1 MHEKMA
7 EWPIKK
13 LVISMSGPAVISMT
27 VQGLYNVVD
36 GFFLA
41 RLGQSVITA
50 IAIVIPFFYI
60 VFCIGIALGI
70 GANSL
75 ISRRLGAKKIQE
87 AGEVVEVTLLITCIL
102 GIIAT
107 IGGVVFSAE
116 FMSIFTADS
125 KVIVAGSEYISALSW
140 FFIPILGAIT
150 TEKMIQATG
159 EMKFPMYTSVL
170 GGVINMI
177 LEPIFIFGLWGA
189 PKMGIIGASV
199 ASGIGVLVTV
209 VLNLYKLY
217 VSEKTLN
224 IHFSKKLS
232 LKTAGSILSIGIPT
246 FFMQALVSIAMM
258 YMAYMLAKE
267 QAAVAVL
274 GIYSRI
280 NQFIVLPVVGVAQ
293 GTMPILG
300 YSYGARN
307 QKRFT
312 HTFNVTWLSIT
323 TFMLVCLVLLE
334 IFATPVLKVFNASP
348 AMLEIGPRIFR
359 IIALS
364 FIFMGTAFTVNTAF
378 FAIGKAR
385 QALFASVLRQLIG
398 VVGAA
403 FILIKFFGIY
413 YIWWAYPIAEV
424 LAFIYVAVTCAKI
437 YKNEILKLSEVELRV

>member
-13 LVISMSGPAVISMT
+13 LIISMSGPAVISMT

-50 IAIVIPFFYI
+50 IAIAIPFFYI

-102 GIIAT
+102 GIIVT
-107 IGGVVFSAE
+107 IGGVVFSAQ
-116 FMSIFTADS
+116 FMSMFTADRQ
-125 KVIVAGSEYISALSW
+125 VIAAGSKYISALSW
-140 FFIPILGAIT
+140 FFVPIFGAIA

-170 GGVINMI
+170 GGVINMVLDPI
-177 LEPIFIFGLWGA
+177 LIFGLWGA
-189 PKMGIIGASV
+189 PKMGIIGASL
-199 ASGIGVLVTV
+199 ASGIGVLATV
-209 VLNLYKLY
+209 ILNLYKLY
-217 VSEKTLN
+217 LREKTLN
-224 IHFSKKLS
+224 IRFCRKLS
-232 LKTAGSILSIGIPT
+232 FQTARSILGIGIPT
-246 FFMQALVSIAMM
+246 FFMQALVSISMM

-267 QAAVAVL
+267 QASVAVL

-307 QKRFT
+307 QKRFI

-323 TFMLVCLVLLE
+323 AFLLTCFVFIE
-334 IFATPVLKVFNASP
+334 IFATPLLRVFNASS
-348 AMLEIGPRIFR
+348 AMLAVGPRIFR

-364 FIFMGTAFTVNTAF
+364 LILMGIAFTVNTTF

-385 QALFASVLRQLIG
+385 QALIASVLRQLIG

-403 FILIKFFGIY
+403 FILIKFFGIH

-424 LAFIYVAVTCAKI
+424 LAFIYVAVTCTKI
-437 YKNEILKLSEVELRV
+437 YKNEISKLSEVELRV

>member
-13 LVISMSGPAVISMT
+13 LVISMSGPAVISMM

-50 IAIVIPFFYI
+50 IAIAIPFFYI

-125 KVIVAGSEYISALSW
+125 KVIAAGSEYISALSW

-177 LEPIFIFGLWGA
+177 LDPILIFGLWGA
-189 PKMGIIGASV
+189 PKMGIIGAAHDYFRATGRRVSIEYALIKDMNDHAWRARLLADELNARGRGWAHV
-199 ASGIGVLVTV
+199 NPIPLNPTPGSIWTCSEADVQDLFVDTLRRSGIATTV
-209 VLNLYKLY
+209 RD
-217 VSEKTLN
+217 TR
-224 IHFSKKLS
+224 
-232 LKTAGSILSIGIPT
+232 GSDIDGACG
-246 FFMQALVSIAMM
+246 Q
-258 YMAYMLAKE
+258 LA
-267 QAAVAVL
+267 
-274 GIYSRI
+274 
-280 NQFIVLPVVGVAQ
+280 
-293 GTMPILG
+293 T
-300 YSYGARN
+300 
-307 QKRFT
+307 
-312 HTFNVTWLSIT
+312 
-323 TFMLVCLVLLE
+323 
-334 IFATPVLKVFNASP
+334 
-348 AMLEIGPRIFR
+348 
-359 IIALS
+359 
-364 FIFMGTAFTVNTAF
+364 
-378 FAIGKAR
+378 
-385 QALFASVLRQLIG
+385 
-398 VVGAA
+398 
-403 FILIKFFGIY
+403 
-413 YIWWAYPIAEV
+413 EV
-424 LAFIYVAVTCAKI
+424 LHQERART
-437 YKNEILKLSEVELRV
+437 

>member
-1 MHEKMA
+1 
-7 EWPIKK
+7 
-13 LVISMSGPAVISMT
+13 
-27 VQGLYNVVD
+27 
-36 GFFLA
+36 
-41 RLGQSVITA
+41 
-50 IAIVIPFFYI
+50 
-60 VFCIGIALGI
+60 
-70 GANSL
+70 
-75 ISRRLGAKKIQE
+75 
-87 AGEVVEVTLLITCIL
+87 
-102 GIIAT
+102 
-107 IGGVVFSAE
+107 
-116 FMSIFTADS
+116 
-125 KVIVAGSEYISALSW
+125 
-140 FFIPILGAIT
+140 
-150 TEKMIQATG
+150 
-159 EMKFPMYTSVL
+159 MKRY
-170 GGVINMI
+170 
-177 LEPIFIFGLWGA
+177 
-189 PKMGIIGASV
+189 
-199 ASGIGVLVTV
+199 
-209 VLNLYKLY
+209 
-217 VSEKTLN
+217 

-323 TFMLVCLVLLE
+323 TFLLVCLVLLE

-403 FILIKFFGIY
+403 FILIKFFGIH

-424 LAFIYVAVTCAKI
+424 LAFIYVAVTCTKI

>member
-159 EMKFPMYTSVL
+159 EMKV
-170 GGVINMI
+170 
-177 LEPIFIFGLWGA
+177 
-189 PKMGIIGASV
+189 
-199 ASGIGVLVTV
+199 
-209 VLNLYKLY
+209 
-217 VSEKTLN
+217 
-224 IHFSKKLS
+224 
-232 LKTAGSILSIGIPT
+232 
-246 FFMQALVSIAMM
+246 
-258 YMAYMLAKE
+258 
-267 QAAVAVL
+267 
-274 GIYSRI
+274 
-280 NQFIVLPVVGVAQ
+280 
-293 GTMPILG
+293 
-300 YSYGARN
+300 
-307 QKRFT
+307 
-312 HTFNVTWLSIT
+312 
-323 TFMLVCLVLLE
+323 
-334 IFATPVLKVFNASP
+334 
-348 AMLEIGPRIFR
+348 
-359 IIALS
+359 
-364 FIFMGTAFTVNTAF
+364 
-378 FAIGKAR
+378 
-385 QALFASVLRQLIG
+385 
-398 VVGAA
+398 
-403 FILIKFFGIY
+403 
-413 YIWWAYPIAEV
+413 
-424 LAFIYVAVTCAKI
+424 
-437 YKNEILKLSEVELRV
+437 LKLSKEEAFFQN